1 MTSNPHDC
9 TLESVETMIKDLG
22 AGVVS
27 VWEGLRPITKKMLE
41 GVMSAGSTTPQP
53 NNSVQKYS
61 YDAHADWELSRL
73 LSALDEQ
80 SKKPSAKN
88 ADILN
93 EISQLAET
101 CVRVLEAQSGSAE
114 VFIQL
119 AERSIKQHDYNKL
132 DKLADRLSERFSAGE
147 IAEVVRQTEIP
158 QIRAI
163 AYETLALL
171 PVPIILP
178 LLDDPLYSDIAANAL
193 EQKAYEYDSEEA
205 RELLDQFDSET
216 EIRNE

>member
-1 MTSNPHDC
+1 M
-9 TLESVETMIKDLG
+9 MIKDLG

-41 GVMSAGSTTPQP
+41 GVMDANSTIQP
-53 NNSVQKYS
+53 NNSAQRFS

-73 LSALDEQ
+73 LFALDEQ
-80 SKKPSAKN
+80 SRKAASKKSGV
-88 ADILN
+88 LS
-93 EISQLAET
+93 EIAQLAET

-119 AERSIKQHDYNKL
+119 AERAIKHHDYGKL

-147 IAEVVRQTEIP
+147 IAEIVRQTDVP

-171 PVPIILP
+171 PVPAILP
-178 LLDDPLYSDIAANAL
+178 LLEDPLYSDIGANAL

-205 RELLDQFDSET
+205 RDLLDQYDSET
-216 EIRNE
+216 EVRSE